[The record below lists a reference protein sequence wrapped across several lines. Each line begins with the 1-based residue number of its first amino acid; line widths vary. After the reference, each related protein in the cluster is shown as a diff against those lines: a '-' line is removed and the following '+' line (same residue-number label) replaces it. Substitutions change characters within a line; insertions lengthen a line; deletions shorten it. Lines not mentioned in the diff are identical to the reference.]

1 MNATVMRFAIA
12 LRFAPAGAAW
22 RAPLWMLAAPLA
34 FFAAFFLAPLAVVLI
49 ASFTHAP
56 EQAGSPVTLANYVR
70 VLADQYHWDVIL
82 VTFRIACL
90 CTLICMAL
98 GYPLAW
104 YLVRIV
110 RWRAWRRACLILL
123 VVPMFTSNIVRSFG
137 WMILLGRNGLVNQT
151 LLANALIER
160 PVRFLGTELG
170 ILIGL
175 VYVLLPFVVL
185 AVGNALARVN
195 SALEQ
200 ASDDLGASP
209 AETFWHVTFPLT
221 LPGAVAGAIMV
232 FTLAVSA
239 YVTPALLSGGR
250 VTVLSMLIFQQYSA
264 TFDFNY
270 GGALSIVLLMFT
282 LAMVALAGRIGEI
295 RGGTR

>member
-1 MNATVMRFAIA
+1 MNRLAT
-12 LRFAPAGAAW
+12 APV
-22 RAPLWMLAAPLA
+22 LMLAAPMA

-49 ASFTHAP
+49 ASFTGEHA
-56 EQAGSPVTLANYVR
+56 AWTLANYVR
-70 VLADQYHWDVIL
+70 VLADHYHWEVIL

-90 CTLICMAL
+90 TTLACLLL

-110 RWRAWRRACLILL
+110 RWAAWRRVCVIVL

-137 WMILLGRNGLVNQT
+137 WMVLLGRNGLVNQT
-151 LLANALIER
+151 LLDVGLVAR

-170 ILIGL
+170 ILVGM

-185 AVGNALARVN
+185 AVGNALARVDPAYEHA
-195 SALEQ
+195 SA
-200 ASDDLGASP
+200 DLGASP
-209 AETFWHVTFPLT
+209 ASTFLHVTFPLT
-221 LPGAVAGAIMV
+221 LPGVVAGAIMV

-250 VTVLSMLIFQQYSA
+250 ITVLSMLIFQQYSS
-264 TFDFNY
+264 TFDFHY
-270 GGALSIVLLMFT
+270 GGALSIVLLVFT
-282 LAMVALAGRIGEI
+282 LAMVALASRVGEI
-295 RGGTR
+295 PGSAR